1 MQTPRPLGRIAPET
15 GEQLGNVTKKS
26 PVPGGKISL
35 FSGGF
40 GKILFPSY

>member
-1 MQTPRPLGRIAPET
+1 MQILPLPRGEAP
-15 GEQLGNVTKKS
+15 GNRAQLGNVTKKS

>member
-1 MQTPRPLGRIAPET
+1 MQILPFHRGGACPHR
-15 GEQLGNVTKKS
+15 GELGNVTKKCA
-26 PVPGGKISL
+26 VPGGKISL

>member
-1 MQTPRPLGRIAPET
+1 MQIPPFSGCTAP
-15 GEQLGNVTKKS
+15 GNRADLGNVTKKS